1 MCVQM
6 FSADTLR
13 ELDASAYE
21 EAPPLSPEEIA
32 EETGRPSSDTG
43 HPSLSD
49 RSLGSRRR
57 SLGDSPLSLSC
68 QSGRICALCCQIGL
82 HVHRHFLIYIIL

>member
-1 MCVQM
+1 MLSCVQM

-21 EAPPLSPEEIA
+21 EAPPLSPEELA

-43 HPSLSD
+43 HPRLSD

-57 SLGDSPLSLSC
+57 SLGDASLSLSC
-68 QSGRICALCCQIGL
+68 QSGKVCTHLCELNSSCVG
-82 HVHRHFLIYIIL
+82 

>member
-1 MCVQM
+1 M

-21 EAPPLSPEEIA
+21 EAPPLPPAELA
-32 EETGRPSSDTG
+32 EETGQPSSDAG
-43 HPSLSD
+43 HPRLSD

-57 SLGDSPLSLSC
+57 SLGEPPLTLSC
-68 QSGRICALCCQIGL
+68 QSGKVCIHLCEL
-82 HVHRHFLIYIIL
+82 HVTCAC